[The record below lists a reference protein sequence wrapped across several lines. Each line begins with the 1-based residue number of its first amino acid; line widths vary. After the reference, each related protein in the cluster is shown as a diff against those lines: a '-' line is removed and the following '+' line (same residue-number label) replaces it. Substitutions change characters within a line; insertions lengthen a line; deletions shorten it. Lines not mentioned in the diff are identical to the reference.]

1 MPTDMETA
9 VVIAGVLIGVLIR
22 TYYPWIKAAMASEQ
36 AGTPISFKPKYALTA
51 LVTLAVAGLTALQA
65 LSMVTLGTADG
76 WQGLI
81 TLLIGSASY
90 GYVFQTVL
98 NAPLDA
104 KSA

>member
-9 VVIAGVLIGVLIR
+9 VVIIGVLVGVLVR
-22 TYYPWIKAAMASEQ
+22 TYYPWIKASMAAEQ
-36 AGTPISFKPKYALTA
+36 AGQPISFKPKYAITA

-65 LSMVTLGTADG
+65 VSMVTIGTADG

-81 TLLIGSASY
+81 TLFIGGASY

-104 KSA
+104 SK